1 MLPFPLPDK
10 YKNDG
15 DSLLPR
21 DALKA
26 VGEYRFLLRRFGPD
40 RDEDED
46 QLKRATDVAR
56 GIRLAWS
63 NEGDLELAEVPL
75 AKDFKL
81 PTDEDFAR
89 LEQWLLTATN
99 ATKKETAKYEAAAG
113 NSQDGG
119 KSSNPA
125 ESARKIAL
133 NVDRLFIRN
142 RYFFLSS
149 IEVFKQEAAARKVRE
164 KDAERVSDEADR
176 AILDEL
182 DAIKAGNATPSL
194 TDKQK
199 RPGPGWEWQAVF
211 PGDKDG
217 DPVPHM
223 VEGWKPPE
231 ALRAEAILAK
241 KHDYAPGPNP
251 TAATMVTLLAAL
263 HDERLPNSPAI
274 LDTASGQTLSA
285 VQDPGLFALYGAR
298 MWCIAPM
305 RGDTDRLDALETYL
319 NHVEAAIAEVQTAK
333 PETTTP
339 AAKTPEER
347 ARQIALKVDR
357 LYHGN
362 PARWQEQWAVAV
374 AEAEEWHA
382 REQETAKRRQEALD
396 AVWREVRAVE
406 VGTAKA
412 RLTNEATSPGEG
424 WRWKWLK
431 ISDPADRL
439 RTDHVYAWMPP
450 EAAIDPKC
458 WPRPTPSLAAQYLIL
473 AVFHDTVLPKGS
485 APIMDARTAES
496 GAVGYIEG

>member
-1 MLPFPLPDK
+1 MTPEQYQEILDKNAKACLKKQRTSELPFPLPDK

-15 DSLLPR
+15 DSRLPR

-26 VGEYRFLLRRFGPD
+26 VSDYRLLLRRFGPD

-63 NEGDLELAEVPL
+63 DEWDLELAEVPL
-75 AKDFKL
+75 AKDFKR

-89 LEQWLLTATN
+89 LEQWLLTAAN

-119 KSSNPA
+119 KSSTA
-125 ESARKIAL
+125 TERASAIAKK
-133 NVDRLFIRN
+133 VDSLFVRN
-142 RYFFLSS
+142 RSYFLSNV
-149 IEVFKQEAAARKVRE
+149 ETFKQEYAARKERE
-164 KDAERVSDEADR
+164 KDAEKVSDEADR

-199 RPGPGWEWQAVF
+199 RHGPGWEWQAVF

-223 VEGWKPPE
+223 VEGWIPP
-231 ALRAEAILAK
+231 AAVQAEAVLAK
-241 KHDYAPGPNP
+241 KHDYEPGPNP

-263 HDERLPNSPAI
+263 HDNRLPNSPAI
-274 LDTASGQTLSA
+274 LDPASGETLSA

-298 MWCIAPM
+298 MWCIGA
-305 RGDTDRLDALETYL
+305 RKGNTDRLDALETYL
-319 NHVEAAIAEVQTAK
+319 NHAEAAIAEVQTAK

-347 ARQIALKVDR
+347 ARQIALEVDG

-362 PARWQEQWAVAV
+362 PARWQEQWAAAV
-374 AEAEEWHA
+374 AEAVGGEELL
-382 REQETAKRRQEALD
+382 RR
-396 AVWREVRAVE
+396 VE
-406 VGTAKA
+406 NSRGGGFAPATLFPVVTHCSVGAPVHP
-412 RLTNEATSPGEG
+412 RVIATSLAGSFSAVRRDG
-424 WRWKWLK
+424 TTLM
-431 ISDPADRL
+431 SNDRGS
-439 RTDHVYAWMPP
+439 
-450 EAAIDPKC
+450 AAAEDAPSARS
-458 WPRPTPSLAAQYLIL
+458 PRPRPSRRATP
-473 AVFHDTVLPKGS
+473 
-485 APIMDARTAES
+485 R
-496 GAVGYIEG
+496 